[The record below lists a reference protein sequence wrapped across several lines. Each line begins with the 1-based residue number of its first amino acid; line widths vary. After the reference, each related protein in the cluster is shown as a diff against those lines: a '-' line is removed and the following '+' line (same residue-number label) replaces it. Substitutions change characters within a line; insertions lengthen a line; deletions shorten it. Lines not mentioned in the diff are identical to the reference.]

1 MVLSVEDILNGVEEY
16 KEIFIESIGDRMYL
30 RPLSKG
36 EWERTNSIRQESLGD
51 YVTNEKAKSLS
62 RTQRVSNIESQLKF
76 NIKDNND
83 ADFKAQ
89 IEAIYLSLD
98 NGGYDKPTP
107 KEKIKAL
114 PSDVFNEIYSKV
126 KEISGIN
133 DDFAQLEEDVED
145 FPEN

>member
-1 MVLSVEDILNGVEEY
+1 
-16 KEIFIESIGDRMYL
+16 MYL
-30 RPLSKG
+30 LNVFY
-36 EWERTNSIRQESLGD
+36 WIIQN
-51 YVTNEKAKSLS
+51 
-62 RTQRVSNIESQLKF
+62 QRVSNIESQLKF

-145 FPEN
+145 FPENWWCSGNHSPWLLGLPISNFSKRFNLRSKIVHFER